1 MIHRRPS
8 ARLRLLA
15 ALLPLSATAPTAT
28 LAAQAVTFEAADG
41 SAVHATWYRATGVRA
56 GVIVAFHQ
64 GGASGEAEYAPIAP
78 RLNRAGF
85 DVLAVDQRAGGNMF
99 GGTNRTVEA
108 RGAESDGFCE
118 AAPDLAAALA
128 HARETAGELPIVLW
142 GSSYSGAL
150 ALRLAA
156 TRPAGVQAVLAFS
169 PASGGPMAACRG
181 EDVSDKIAVPA
192 LVLRPA
198 SEMERE
204 ASVSQFTTLTAQGHR
219 TYVADPGTH
228 GSSMLVASRVE
239 GSVEPTWAVVLDFL
253 RAVRAR

>member
-1 MIHRRPS
+1 MIHRRPT
-8 ARLRLLA
+8 A
-15 ALLPLSATAPTAT
+15 ALLPLAATAPTAT

-85 DVLAVDQRAGGNMF
+85 DVLAVDQRAGGDMF
-99 GGTNRTVEA
+99 GGTNRTVAA
-108 RGAESDGFCE
+108 RGGESDGFCE
-118 AAPDLAAALA
+118 AAPDL
-128 HARETAGELPIVLW
+128 V
-142 GSSYSGAL
+142 
-150 ALRLAA
+150 
-156 TRPAGVQAVLAFS
+156 
-169 PASGGPMAACRG
+169 AACRG
-181 EDVSDKIAVPA
+181 EDVSDRIAVPA

-204 ASVSQFTTLTAQGHR
+204 SSVSQFATLAAQGHR

-228 GSSMLVASRVE
+228 GSSMLVSSRVE
-239 GSVEPTWAVVLDFL
+239 GTVEPTWAVVLDFL
-253 RAVRAR
+253 QAVRAR